1 MNFNLFDEPKE
12 MMSESLQD
20 SLQKPQTNTQELE
33 SIFLGVSL
41 VLESGEMLMGNLVG
55 VELGDNPKI
64 DMKVLTKNCFEFI
77 GKNILTKQ
85 KVLHLMLGHDGE
97 LIRVSGPFNITIFK
111 IVEMDYQNRA
121 CVLAI
126 DLFKDCP

>member
-20 SLQKPQTNTQELE
+20 SLQEPQTNIQELE

-41 VLESGEMLMGNLVG
+41 ILESGEMLMGNLVG
-55 VELGDNPKI
+55 VELSDNPKI

-85 KVLHLMLGHDGE
+85 KVLHLILSHGGE